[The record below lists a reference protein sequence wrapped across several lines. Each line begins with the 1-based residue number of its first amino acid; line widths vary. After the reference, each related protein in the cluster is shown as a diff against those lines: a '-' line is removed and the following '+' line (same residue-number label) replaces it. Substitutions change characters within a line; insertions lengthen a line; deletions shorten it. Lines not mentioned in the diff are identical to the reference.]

1 MASTSACKRLLLAC
15 ALASVAAFRSPARRL
30 VARPARPCTHAPP
43 RSPRR
48 AVAARA
54 SLALEVVSSGDAE
67 ADARPFTETNL
78 CKGLIMFALVL
89 QSAGTSLLARRA
101 CQTCD
106 YSGAVASITQEF
118 VKPLLALCWLAA
130 RRTPVA
136 EQRQTLKAAY
146 GRPRDMVVLGVP
158 ALCFAAQNVL
168 FFFAHERLSST
179 VYLVLS
185 QSKTLFTAA
194 FSVTLLGR
202 TLSKRQW
209 AAQPA
214 LMAGC
219 ALVLARAMASSGGV
233 PSGAIAGAL
242 ACLASGALSGFAN
255 VYFEK
260 ILKGKNKGTGA
271 FWPRQLQLSL
281 LTALCTVPAL
291 PACSTLLG
299 ELAKFT
305 PLVWTVVLCKAVGGL
320 LIGATIQYAS
330 AISKN
335 FASAIAIVLTAAVA
349 ADARASGQFKLGIAF
364 VLGSMVLFQSKGNGK
379 TKRPTVAEW
388 RAACDAGGVV
398 SYADFGVKL

>member
-1 MASTSACKRLLLAC
+1 
-15 ALASVAAFRSPARRL
+15 
-30 VARPARPCTHAPP
+30 
-43 RSPRR
+43 
-48 AVAARA
+48 
-54 SLALEVVSSGDAE
+54 
-67 ADARPFTETNL
+67 
-78 CKGLIMFALVL
+78 
-89 QSAGTSLLARRA
+89 
-101 CQTCD
+101 
-106 YSGAVASITQEF
+106 
-118 VKPLLALCWLAA
+118 
-130 RRTPVA
+130 RTPVA
-136 EQRQTLKAAY
+136 EQRTTLKAAY

-335 FASAIAIVLTAAVA
+335 FASAIAIVLTA
-349 ADARASGQFKLGIAF
+349 
-364 VLGSMVLFQSKGNGK
+364 
-379 TKRPTVAEW
+379 
-388 RAACDAGGVV
+388 
-398 SYADFGVKL
+398 

>member
-281 LTALCTVPAL
+281 LTA
-291 PACSTLLG
+291 
-299 ELAKFT
+299 
-305 PLVWTVVLCKAVGGL
+305 
-320 LIGATIQYAS
+320 
-330 AISKN
+330 
-335 FASAIAIVLTAAVA
+335 
-349 ADARASGQFKLGIAF
+349 
-364 VLGSMVLFQSKGNGK
+364 
-379 TKRPTVAEW
+379 
-388 RAACDAGGVV
+388 V
-398 SYADFGVKL
+398 SYTHLTLPTKA

>member
-1 MASTSACKRLLLAC
+1 MVS
-15 ALASVAAFRSPARRL
+15 ALA
-30 VARPARPCTHAPP
+30 
-43 RSPRR
+43 
-48 AVAARA
+48 
-54 SLALEVVSSGDAE
+54 G
-67 ADARPFTETNL
+67 
-78 CKGLIMFALVL
+78 
-89 QSAGTSLLARRA
+89 
-101 CQTCD
+101 
-106 YSGAVASITQEF
+106 
-118 VKPLLALCWLAA
+118 
-130 RRTPVA
+130 
-136 EQRQTLKAAY
+136 
-146 GRPRDMVVLGVP
+146 
-158 ALCFAAQNVL
+158 
-168 FFFAHERLSST
+168 
-179 VYLVLS
+179 
-185 QSKTLFTAA
+185 
-194 FSVTLLGR
+194 
-202 TLSKRQW
+202 
-209 AAQPA
+209 
-214 LMAGC
+214 
-219 ALVLARAMASSGGV
+219 
-233 PSGAIAGAL
+233 
-242 ACLASGALSGFAN
+242 

-260 ILKGKNKGTGA
+260 ILKGKNRGTGA

-364 VLGSMVLFQSKGNGK
+364 VLGSMVLFQSKGAGK